1 VGKSTLFNRLTKTR
15 QALVDDLPGVTRDRL
30 YGKAE
35 AEDRRFS
42 LVDTGGFDPP
52 ADQAFAAQV
61 HAQIELALQ
70 EADVI
75 LFLVDGAHGLSPLDQ
90 EVANR
95 LRQRHK
101 PVITAVNKVDGPEK
115 EAQAQEFHAL
125 GLAPLHFIS
134 AAHGYGVRGLLS
146 EIAEAL
152 PPAKPES
159 EQADSE
165 IVRVAIL
172 GRPNV
177 GKSSLLNALVGG
189 ERAVVSEVAGT
200 TRDAVD
206 TPWQAGGKDYL
217 FIDTAGIRRQ
227 GKVKPGLDK
236 AVVFRS
242 LRAIE
247 RCQVAVVV
255 ADASE
260 GLADQDLRVA
270 GQAMEAHRA
279 LVLVMNKWD
288 LLKGKTDD
296 QKEVK
301 RQVQRLLKVAPWAP
315 QLYLSAKTGS
325 GVSKLLPTINLVF
338 ADFCR
343 RLATGPLNKSLEEII
358 ARHQPPMV
366 KGRRLKFYYASQVS
380 TRPPT
385 IVLFVNDP
393 KAVHFSYQRYLNN
406 QFREAMKLNN
416 APLRLIFRQRSGRK
430 PRRRRS

>member
-1 VGKSTLFNRLTKTR
+1 
-15 QALVDDLPGVTRDRL
+15 
-30 YGKAE
+30 
-35 AEDRRFS
+35 
-42 LVDTGGFDPP
+42 
-52 ADQAFAAQV
+52 
-61 HAQIELALQ
+61 
-70 EADVI
+70 
-75 LFLVDGAHGLSPLDQ
+75 
-90 EVANR
+90 
-95 LRQRHK
+95 
-101 PVITAVNKVDGPEK
+101 
-115 EAQAQEFHAL
+115 
-125 GLAPLHFIS
+125 
-134 AAHGYGVRGLLS
+134 GYGVRGLLS